1 MANFTVNNISVVGMA
16 VVVPENKLERDD
28 FVKQFGEDVTT
39 KFIKSTGIKCIH
51 RAVPKQTAS
60 DLAYEAANKL
70 LNNIDVEKNNRYAG
84 FCNTIA

>member
-39 KFIKSTGIKCIH
+39 KFIK
-51 RAVPKQTAS
+51 VQ
-60 DLAYEAANKL
+60 
-70 LNNIDVEKNNRYAG
+70 V
-84 FCNTIA
+84 

>member
-51 RAVPKQTAS
+51 IYIGPSQNKQPVT
-60 DLAYEAANKL
+60 
-70 LNNIDVEKNNRYAG
+70 
-84 FCNTIA
+84 

>member
-39 KFIKSTGIKCIH
+39 KFIKSTGIKCIL
-51 RAVPKQTAS
+51 S
-60 DLAYEAANKL
+60 
-70 LNNIDVEKNNRYAG
+70 I
-84 FCNTIA
+84 